1 MKCANCVNDA
11 FFEYRITKKKSIFYC
26 GQHLPRFLEPQR
38 KAGHLTIT
46 PAMADAEES
55 MLEKLTHQAP
65 AVEEEAIVAEVVPEP
80 EKPAPVKKAAKKS
93 EKE

>member
-38 KAGHLTIT
+38 KAGLLTLT

-55 MLEKLTHQAP
+55 MLQKLTSEELV
-65 AVEEEAIVAEVVPEP
+65 VEEEPK
-80 EKPAPVKKAAKKS
+80 KPAPVKKASKKS

>member
-38 KAGHLTIT
+38 KAGHLTLT

-55 MLEKLTHQAP
+55 MLEKLTYQEP
-65 AVEEEAIVAEVVPEP
+65 VVEEEIVVEEP
-80 EKPAPVKKAAKKS
+80 KKPAPVKKVTKKS

>member
-46 PAMADAEES
+46 PAMADAEAS
-55 MLEKLTHQAP
+55 MLEKLTFQETV
-65 AVEEEAIVAEVVPEP
+65 VEEIEEEP
-80 EKPAPVKKAAKKS
+80 KKPAPVKKAIKKS

>member
-11 FFEYRITKKKSIFYC
+11 FFEYRITKKRSIFYC

-55 MLEKLTHQAP
+55 MHEKLTYQKP
-65 AVEEEAIVAEVVPEP
+65 VVEEEIVVEEP
-80 EKPAPVKKAAKKS
+80 EKPAPVKKAVKKS

>member
-55 MLEKLTHQAP
+55 MLEKLTYQAP
-65 AVEEEAIVAEVVPEP
+65 VVEEEIVVEEP
-80 EKPAPVKKAAKKS
+80 KKPAPVKKAAKKS

>member
-55 MLEKLTHQAP
+55 MLEKLTYQEP
-65 AVEEEAIVAEVVPEP
+65 VVEEEIVVEEP
-80 EKPAPVKKAAKKS
+80 AKPAPVKKAAKKS

>member
-55 MLEKLTHQAP
+55 MFEKLTYQEFVVEKEIV
-65 AVEEEAIVAEVVPEP
+65 VEEPN
-80 EKPAPVKKAAKKS
+80 KPAPVKKAAKKS

>member
-11 FFEYRITKKKSIFYC
+11 FFEYRITKKRSIFYC

-46 PAMADAEES
+46 PAMADAEDS
-55 MLEKLTHQAP
+55 MLEKLTYQEP
-65 AVEEEAIVAEVVPEP
+65 VVEEAVVVEDVIEEP
-80 EKPAPVKKAAKKS
+80 KKPASVKKAVKKS

>member
-55 MLEKLTHQAP
+55 MLEKLTYQEFV
-65 AVEEEAIVAEVVPEP
+65 VEEEIVVEEP
-80 EKPAPVKKAAKKS
+80 KKPASVKKAAKKS

>member
-38 KAGHLTIT
+38 KAGHLTLT

-55 MLEKLTHQAP
+55 MLEKLTYQEP
-65 AVEEEAIVAEVVPEP
+65 VVEEEVVVEEP
-80 EKPAPVKKAAKKS
+80 KKPAPVKKATKKS

>member
-11 FFEYRITKKKSIFYC
+11 FFEYRITKKRSIFYC
-26 GQHLPRFLEPQR
+26 GKHLPRFLEPQR

-55 MLEKLTHQAP
+55 MLEKLTYQEP
-65 AVEEEAIVAEVVPEP
+65 VVEEGIVVEEP
-80 EKPAPVKKAAKKS
+80 EKPAPVKKAVKKS

>member
-55 MLEKLTHQAP
+55 MLEKLTYQEFV
-65 AVEEEAIVAEVVPEP
+65 VEEEIVVEEP
-80 EKPAPVKKAAKKS
+80 KKPASVKKAAKKS
-93 EKE
+93 EKEWS

>member
-38 KAGHLTIT
+38 KAGHLTLT

-55 MLEKLTHQAP
+55 MLEKLTFQETV
-65 AVEEEAIVAEVVPEP
+65 VEEVVPEP
-80 EKPAPVKKAAKKS
+80 EKPAPVKKAIKKS
-93 EKE
+93 EKEWS